1 MRTTQAALK
10 LAASSCGPK
19 MARGALSLPVGHRKY
34 EQRVFIDEFV
44 TEVFTRDEIGCSPQF
59 PPGNIIYCN
68 MATTAKLWS
77 KLQAAQANKVTPR
90 VISSGQGSH
99 LEIGGKRVLN
109 FCSSHYL
116 GFAEEPRLKKAAQ
129 DAIELYGLGTGY
141 RTLSGTHA
149 LHVQLEEALARF
161 KGTEAAVCFTSAYA
175 ANASAVQTL
184 LGKEDIVISD
194 QLNHASI
201 IDAIRVAGVQNKF
214 AYAHSDMSDLESKL
228 AAASE
233 LQKTPKKNGEN
244 PLILIVTDGVFSMDG
259 DLAPLPKIAELA
271 KKYDA
276 LTMVDD
282 AHGEGVLG
290 KGGRGVVNHF
300 GLEGVVDIEI
310 GSLSKAFSVMGGFI
324 AAKQPL
330 IDHYLM
336 NARQRLMSIALT
348 IPDTAA
354 LLEAVKML
362 DESERLVDKL
372 WGNVDYLRRGFT
384 DLGFDIGH
392 SETPI
397 IPIMLGD
404 EELAKKFSAR
414 LFEEGVFA
422 SPIVFPMVARGKA
435 RVRVIVS
442 ASFSKEDCDAG
453 LAAFQ
458 RVKAELV

>member
-1 MRTTQAALK
+1 LINVLFAAATT
-10 LAASSCGPK
+10 
-19 MARGALSLPVGHRKY
+19 
-34 EQRVFIDEFV
+34 
-44 TEVFTRDEIGCSPQF
+44 
-59 PPGNIIYCN
+59 
-68 MATTAKLWS
+68 MATTAKFWN
-77 KLQAAQANKVTPR
+77 KLSAAQALKTVPR
-90 VISSGQGSH
+90 VVSSGQGAH
-99 LEIGGKRVLN
+99 LEIEGKSYLN

-116 GFAEEPRLKKAAQ
+116 GFAEEPRLKQAAQ
-129 DAIELYGLGTGY
+129 AAIEKYGMGTGY
-141 RTLSGTHA
+141 RTLAGTHA
-149 LHVQLEEALARF
+149 LHVELEREIAHF
-161 KGTEAAVCFTSAYA
+161 KGTEAAVCFSSAYA
-175 ANASAVQTL
+175 ANASAVQTIMD
-184 LGKEDIVISD
+184 KDDIVVSD

-201 IDAIRVAGVQNKF
+201 IDAVRVAGVRNKF

-233 LQKTPKKNGEN
+233 LQKKPKPNGEH
-244 PLILIVTDGVFSMDG
+244 PLILIITDGVFSMDG
-259 DLAPLPKIAELA
+259 DLAPLPKIVELA

-290 KGGRGVVNHF
+290 KGGRGLVNHF
-300 GLEGVVDIEI
+300 GLEGEVDIEI

-330 IDHYLM
+330 IDCYLM
-336 NARQRLMSIALT
+336 GARQRLFSIALT

-354 LLEAVKML
+354 LLEAVTML
-362 DESERLVDKL
+362 GESEHLVQKL
-372 WGNVDYLRRGFT
+372 WGNVDYLRKGFT

-397 IPIMLGD
+397 IPVMLRD
-404 EELAKKFSAR
+404 EDLARSFSAK

-422 SPIVFPMVARGKA
+422 SAICFPMVPKGTA

-453 LAAFQ
+453 LAAFKKVSQ
-458 RVKAELV
+458 ELSG

>member
-1 MRTTQAALK
+1 
-10 LAASSCGPK
+10 
-19 MARGALSLPVGHRKY
+19 
-34 EQRVFIDEFV
+34 
-44 TEVFTRDEIGCSPQF
+44 
-59 PPGNIIYCN
+59 
-68 MATTAKLWS
+68 MATTARLWS
-77 KLQAAQANKVTPR
+77 SLRAAQAHKTTPR
-90 VISSGQGSH
+90 VISSGQGAH
-99 LEIGGKRVLN
+99 LEIAGKSYLN

-116 GFAEEPRLKKAAQ
+116 GFAVEPRLKKAAQ
-129 DAIELYGLGTGY
+129 DAIELHGLGTGY

-149 LHVQLEEALARF
+149 LHIELERAIAQF

-184 LGKEDIVISD
+184 LGRDDIVVSD
-194 QLNHASI
+194 QLNHASV
-201 IDAIRVAGVQNKF
+201 IDAVRVAGVRNKF
-214 AYAHSDMSDLESKL
+214 VYAHSDMQDLEAKL
-228 AAASE
+228 VAASE
-233 LQKTPKKNGEN
+233 LQKKPKPNGEH
-244 PLILIVTDGVFSMDG
+244 PLILIATDGVFSMDG
-259 DLAPLPKIAELA
+259 DLAPLPKIVELA

-276 LTMVDD
+276 LTLVDD

-300 GLEGVVDIEI
+300 GLEGEVDIEI

-354 LLEAVKML
+354 LLEAVTML
-362 DESERLVDKL
+362 SESERLVQKL
-372 WGNVDYLRRGFT
+372 WGNVDYLRKGFT

-397 IPIMLGD
+397 IPVMLGD
-404 EELAKKFSAR
+404 EDLAKAFSAK

-422 SPIVFPMVARGKA
+422 SPIVFPMVPRGTA

-442 ASFSKEDCDAG
+442 ASFSQDDCDAG
-453 LAAFQ
+453 LAAFKK
-458 RVKAELV
+458 VAAELTR

>member
-1 MRTTQAALK
+1 
-10 LAASSCGPK
+10 
-19 MARGALSLPVGHRKY
+19 
-34 EQRVFIDEFV
+34 
-44 TEVFTRDEIGCSPQF
+44 
-59 PPGNIIYCN
+59 

-77 KLQAAQANKVTPR
+77 KLRAAQAHKITPR
-90 VISSGQGSH
+90 IISSGQGSH
-99 LEIGGKRVLN
+99 LEIGGKSYLN

-116 GFAEEPRLKKAAQ
+116 GFAEEPRLKIAAQ
-129 DAIELYGLGTGY
+129 NAIEKYGLGTGY

-149 LHVQLEEALARF
+149 LHVELETAIAHF

-184 LGKEDIVISD
+184 LGKDDIVVSD

-201 IDAIRVAGVQNKF
+201 IDAVRVAGVRNKF
-214 AYAHSDMSDLESKL
+214 AYAHSDMNDLESKL
-228 AAASE
+228 IAASE
-233 LQKTPKKNGEN
+233 LQKKPKPNGEH
-244 PLILIVTDGVFSMDG
+244 PLILVITDGVFSMDG
-259 DLAPLPKIAELA
+259 DLPHLPKIVDLA

-300 GLEGVVDIEI
+300 GLEGEVDIEI

-354 LLEAVKML
+354 LLEAVTML
-362 DESERLVDKL
+362 GESERLVQKL
-372 WGNVDYLRRGFT
+372 WGNVDYLRKGFT

-404 EELAKKFSAR
+404 EDLARAFSAK

-422 SPIVFPMVARGKA
+422 SPIVFPMVPKGTA

-442 ASFSKEDCDAG
+442 ASFSKDDCDAG
-453 LAAFQ
+453 LEAFKRVAA
-458 RVKAELV
+458 AL

>member
-1 MRTTQAALK
+1 
-10 LAASSCGPK
+10 
-19 MARGALSLPVGHRKY
+19 
-34 EQRVFIDEFV
+34 
-44 TEVFTRDEIGCSPQF
+44 
-59 PPGNIIYCN
+59 
-68 MATTAKLWS
+68 MATTARLWKKLA
-77 KLQAAQANKVTPR
+77 AAQVTKTTPR
-90 VISSGQGSH
+90 VVSSGQGAY
-99 LEIGGKRVLN
+99 LTIAGKDYLN

-129 DAIELYGLGTGY
+129 DAIEKYGLGTGY

-149 LHVQLEEALARF
+149 SHVALEKAIAEF

-184 LGKEDIVISD
+184 LGKDDIVVSD

-201 IDAIRVAGVQNKF
+201 IDAVRVAGVKNKF
-214 AYAHSDMSDLESKL
+214 AYKHSDMGDLEAKL
-228 AAASE
+228 QLAQE
-233 LQKTPKKNGEN
+233 LQKTPKPDGEH
-244 PLILIVTDGVFSMDG
+244 PLILIITDGVFSMDG
-259 DLAPLPKIAELA
+259 DLAKLPEIVDLA
-271 KKYDA
+271 KQYDA

-290 KGGRGVVNHF
+290 AGGRGVVNHF
-300 GLEGVVDIEI
+300 GLEGEVDIEI
-310 GSLSKAFSVMGGFI
+310 GSLSKAFSVMGGFV

-354 LLEAVKML
+354 LLEAVSML
-362 DESERLVDKL
+362 GESTELVDKL
-372 WGNVDYLRRGFT
+372 WGNVDYLKKGFV

-397 IPIMLGD
+397 IPVMIGD
-404 EELAKKFSAR
+404 EDKARAFSQR

-422 SPIVFPMVARGKA
+422 SPIVFPMVPRGTA

-442 ASFSKEDCDAG
+442 ASFSQDDCDAG
-453 LAAFQ
+453 LAAFKK
-458 RVKAELV
+458 VNEELNATAAAA

>member
-1 MRTTQAALK
+1 
-10 LAASSCGPK
+10 
-19 MARGALSLPVGHRKY
+19 
-34 EQRVFIDEFV
+34 
-44 TEVFTRDEIGCSPQF
+44 
-59 PPGNIIYCN
+59 

-77 KLQAAQANKVTPR
+77 KLRAAQAHKIYPR
-90 VISSGQGSH
+90 VVSSGQGSH
-99 LEIGGKRVLN
+99 LEIGGKKYLN

-129 DAIELYGLGTGY
+129 DAIERYGLGTGY

-149 LHVQLEEALARF
+149 LHLDLEKAIADF

-175 ANASAVQTL
+175 ANASAMQTL
-184 LGKEDIVISD
+184 LGKDDIVISD

-201 IDAIRVAGVQNKF
+201 IDAVKVAGVRNKY
-214 AYAHSDMSDLESKL
+214 AYKHSDMEDLEAKL
-228 AAASE
+228 IAASE
-233 LQKTPKKNGEN
+233 LQKTPKPNGEH
-244 PLILIVTDGVFSMDG
+244 PLMLVVTDGVFSMDG
-259 DLAPLPKIAELA
+259 DLANLPKIVELA

-300 GLEGVVDIEI
+300 GLEGEVDIEI

-330 IDHYLM
+330 VDHYMM

-354 LLEAVKML
+354 LLEAVTML
-362 DESERLVDKL
+362 RESERLVGKL
-372 WGNVDYLRRGFT
+372 WDNVHYLRAGFT

-397 IPIMLGD
+397 IPVMLGD

-422 SPIVFPMVARGKA
+422 SPIVFPMVAKGAA

-442 ASFSKEDCDAG
+442 ASFSKDDCDAG
-453 LAAFQ
+453 LAAFK
-458 RVKAELV
+458 RVKEELC

>member
-1 MRTTQAALK
+1 
-10 LAASSCGPK
+10 
-19 MARGALSLPVGHRKY
+19 
-34 EQRVFIDEFV
+34 
-44 TEVFTRDEIGCSPQF
+44 
-59 PPGNIIYCN
+59 

-77 KLQAAQANKVTPR
+77 KLRAAQAQKIYPR

-99 LEIGGKRVLN
+99 LTIDGRDYLN

-129 DAIELYGLGTGY
+129 DAIERYGLGTGY

-149 LHVQLEEALARF
+149 LHIELESAIARF

-184 LGKEDIVISD
+184 LGKEDIVVSD

-201 IDAIRVAGVQNKF
+201 IDAVRVAGVQNKF
-214 AYAHSDMSDLESKL
+214 AYAHSDMVDLEAKL

-233 LQKTPKKNGEN
+233 LQKKPKANGEH
-244 PLILIVTDGVFSMDG
+244 PLILVVTDGVFSMDG
-259 DLAPLPKIAELA
+259 DLARLPQIVDLA

-300 GLEGVVDIEI
+300 GLEGEVDIEI

-336 NARQRLMSIALT
+336 HARQRLMSIALT

-354 LLEAVKML
+354 LIEAVAML

-372 WGNVDYLRRGFT
+372 WWNVDYLRKGFT
-384 DLGFDIGH
+384 ELGFDIGH

-397 IPIMLGD
+397 IPVMLGD
-404 EELAKKFSAR
+404 EEVAKAFSAR

-422 SPIVFPMVARGKA
+422 SPIVFPMVARGAA

-442 ASFSKEDCDAG
+442 ASFSQDDCDAG
-453 LAAFQ
+453 LEAFR
-458 RVKAELV
+458 RVKAELSA

>member
-1 MRTTQAALK
+1 
-10 LAASSCGPK
+10 
-19 MARGALSLPVGHRKY
+19 
-34 EQRVFIDEFV
+34 
-44 TEVFTRDEIGCSPQF
+44 
-59 PPGNIIYCN
+59 

-77 KLQAAQANKVTPR
+77 KLQAAQALKTTPR
-90 VISSGQGSH
+90 VVSSGQGAY
-99 LEIGGKRVLN
+99 LTIGGKPYLN

-149 LHVQLEEALARF
+149 LHVELEKAIAEF

-184 LGKEDIVISD
+184 LSKDDIVVSD

-201 IDAIRVAGVQNKF
+201 IDAVRVAGVKNKF
-214 AYAHSDMSDLESKL
+214 RYAHSDMSDLETQL
-228 AAASE
+228 IAASE
-233 LQKTPKKNGEN
+233 LQKKPKANGEH
-244 PLILIVTDGVFSMDG
+244 PLILIITDGVFSMDG
-259 DLAPLPKIAELA
+259 DLAPLPKIVDLA

-300 GLEGVVDIEI
+300 GLEGEVDIEI

-354 LLEAVKML
+354 LLEAVTML
-362 DESERLVDKL
+362 GESEQLVQKL
-372 WGNVDYLRRGFT
+372 WGNVDYLRKGFT
-384 DLGFDIGH
+384 ELGFDIGH
-392 SETPI
+392 SDTPI
-397 IPIMLGD
+397 IPVMLGD
-404 EELAKKFSAR
+404 EDLAKAFSAK
-414 LFEEGVFA
+414 LFEQGVFA
-422 SPIVFPMVARGKA
+422 SPIVFPMVPRGTA

-442 ASFSKEDCDAG
+442 ASFSQTDCDVG
-453 LAAFQ
+453 LEAFK
-458 RVKAELV
+458 RVKAELMG

>member
-1 MRTTQAALK
+1 
-10 LAASSCGPK
+10 
-19 MARGALSLPVGHRKY
+19 
-34 EQRVFIDEFV
+34 
-44 TEVFTRDEIGCSPQF
+44 
-59 PPGNIIYCN
+59 

-77 KLQAAQANKVTPR
+77 KLRAAQANKTTPR
-90 VISSGQGSH
+90 IVQSGQGSH
-99 LEIGGKRVLN
+99 LTINGTPYLN

-116 GFAEEPRLKKAAQ
+116 GFAEEPRLKVAAQ
-129 DAIELYGLGTGY
+129 EAIEKFGLGTGY

-149 LHVQLEEALARF
+149 LHVELEKRIAEF
-161 KGTEAAVCFTSAYA
+161 KGTEAAVCFTSAYS

-184 LGKEDIVISD
+184 LSKEDIVVSD

-201 IDAIRVAGVQNKF
+201 IDAVRVAGVKNKF
-214 AYAHSDMSDLESKL
+214 AYKHSDMADLEAVLKK
-228 AAASE
+228 ASE

-244 PLILIVTDGVFSMDG
+244 PTILIITDGVFSMDG
-259 DLAPLPKIAELA
+259 DLAPLPAIVDLA

-300 GLEGVVDIEI
+300 GLEGEVDIEI

-354 LLEAVKML
+354 LLEAVAML
-362 DESERLVDKL
+362 SESERLVQKL
-372 WGNVDYLRRGFT
+372 WGNVDYLRKGFT

-397 IPIMLGD
+397 IPVMLGD
-404 EELAKKFSAR
+404 EELAKAFSAK

-422 SPIVFPMVARGKA
+422 SPIVFPMVPKGTA

-442 ASFSKEDCDAG
+442 ASFSQGDCDAG
-453 LAAFQ
+453 LAAFGK
-458 RVKAELV
+458 VKAALC